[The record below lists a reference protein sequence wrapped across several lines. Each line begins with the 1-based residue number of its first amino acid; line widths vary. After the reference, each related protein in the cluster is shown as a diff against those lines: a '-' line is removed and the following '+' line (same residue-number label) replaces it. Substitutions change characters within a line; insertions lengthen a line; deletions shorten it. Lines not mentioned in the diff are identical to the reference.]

1 LGRVTFARA
10 VRTKQNRG
18 IAKVNAKRK
27 SRGDRLIPVFP
38 AKQLIMR
45 NKMQSFAPT
54 KEQQYDGSSQKNA
67 DRHTRL

>member
-1 LGRVTFARA
+1 MFS
-10 VRTKQNRG
+10 
-18 IAKVNAKRK
+18 AKPLV
-27 SRGDRLIPVFP
+27 
-38 AKQLIMR
+38 MR